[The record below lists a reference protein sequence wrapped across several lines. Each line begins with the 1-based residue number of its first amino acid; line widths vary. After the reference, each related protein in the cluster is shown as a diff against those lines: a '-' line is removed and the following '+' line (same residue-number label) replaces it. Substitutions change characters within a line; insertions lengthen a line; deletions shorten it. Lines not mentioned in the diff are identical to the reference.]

1 MILLKLL
8 NTVGRYANPLCPPP
22 SGVHVPAVPQSGL
35 YPFPGR
41 VSQRHQAPEPPGGPR
56 DGHPETL

>member
-1 MILLKLL
+1 MILSKLL
-8 NTVGRYANPLCPPP
+8 NTVGRYANSLCPP